1 MEIDKI
7 NDMGLDFLIRKEEFR
22 GYLDKP
28 EVLKLAGPDIIHPWL
43 MKSQG
48 C

>member
-1 MEIDKI
+1 METDKI
-7 NDMGLDFLIRKEEFR
+7 NDMGLDFLIGKEEAR
-22 GYLDKP
+22 GYSDKP
-28 EVLKLAGPDIIHPWL
+28 EVFKLAGPDIHPQL